1 MKSHPDAA
9 SRSAAE
15 VVTQLP
21 VPSRLGLLRFER
33 LNEPS
38 WALLFLDPA
47 CERQLGLP
55 ATTLCALLDAP
66 YASLMEPEARHR
78 LHEQIQQQLVKRPHY
93 QVSYKLHTPN
103 GVLTMLEFGEAF
115 QQHGRQLLHG
125 YLMVEERAESAERSE
140 QLLDWN
146 RRTCA

>member
-66 YASLMEPEARHR
+66 YVRESEINQKGKAR
-78 LHEQIQQQLVKRPHY
+78 
-93 QVSYKLHTPN
+93 KLWDI
-103 GVLTMLEFGEAF
+103 
-115 QQHGRQLLHG
+115 
-125 YLMVEERAESAERSE
+125 EEGKGI
-140 QLLDWN
+140 
-146 RRTCA
+146 